1 MCNWP
6 AVQKSSNH
14 QLCELDNF
22 LLRSPLQRFF
32 FLSTYSTVTVS
43 EPAIATCDRFS
54 CSPPKEFLR
63 MRKCNSAERASINVA
78 EADELV
84 RWQGEMSAPC
94 VSCPSMRYLGQSI
107 RSAVIETASASV
119 CGLGARRL
127 SLHGQYERQPGSWT
141 NDTNLRNIMND
152 IGFLFCS
159 YNNVCNQFH
168 FT

>member
-1 MCNWP
+1 
-6 AVQKSSNH
+6 
-14 QLCELDNF
+14 
-22 LLRSPLQRFF
+22 
-32 FLSTYSTVTVS
+32 
-43 EPAIATCDRFS
+43 
-54 CSPPKEFLR
+54 

-84 RWQGEMSAPC
+84 RWQGEREMSAPC

-127 SLHGQYERQPGSWT
+127 SLHGQYERQPGSLT
-141 NDTNLRNIMND
+141 NDTNLRNIMNG
-152 IGFLFCS
+152 IRFLFCA
-159 YNNVCNQFH
+159 YNNVCNRLN